1 MVILSSIL
9 LEKKVLCSFF
19 YGRAEFD
26 DFDDFDLDFD
36 DDFFLEE
43 QILMI
48 LILILMIFFLEEQI
62 LTILIS
68 AFRYSKHTRRSWEE
82 ILEVKFEF
90 ELRDLLRL

>member
-36 DDFFLEE
+36 D
-43 QILMI
+43 
-48 LILILMIFFLEEQI
+48 FLEEQI